1 MINKL
6 KPECR
11 SRLPAL
17 DLQPTVLRDII
28 FTLRFGTTSPHSEE
42 YISTSIHNISRLLRI
57 SVSEVRDV
65 LSFGLNRNSDESI
78 PVRRKPNHL
87 NDAQIDDITS
97 ADCLRAQLKY
107 SINRRV
113 LLIRD
118 MYPGVKLTSYELRKI
133 YKLRGVKQRSLSQT
147 I

>member
-1 MINKL
+1 M
-6 KPECR
+6 
-11 SRLPAL
+11 
-17 DLQPTVLRDII
+17 
-28 FTLRFGTTSPHSEE
+28 
-42 YISTSIHNISRLLRI
+42 
-57 SVSEVRDV
+57 SEVQDV
-65 LSFGLNRNSDESI
+65 LSLGLNRNSDESI

-87 NDAQIDDITS
+87 SDVQIDDITS